1 MNVAKGRK
9 LSAEAVG
16 RLAEASLPGV
26 REAARYAVSFLCGL
40 LYARGVVFSRCA
52 PFGAAAVAACP
63 YRYLLSTLLGALA
76 GALLPGQAQ
85 TPARYLAAVL
95 AAAAIRWTVND
106 VARLRSHPAFAPVT
120 ALLPLVSTG
129 LAMAFVNGSPTSTVA
144 VYFAE
149 SVLGAGAAYFAARSV
164 EAAGRAASGKPLSGT
179 EAASLALAGG
189 LLLLPL
195 ADLTLGPVSF
205 GRVLASLLVLLASR
219 SAGAAGGAVA
229 GVAAGVLFGL
239 STAGLTYLSGA
250 YALGGLMAGLFSPL
264 GRLCSAAVFTLSG
277 AVASLQVGNQQA
289 VLAGLLESAA
299 AAAIF
304 LALPA
309 RLGGQISGLFQ
320 HKEDA
325 AKSDAL
331 RRTVVMKL
339 DYAAKALGGV
349 SETVEEVS
357 RKLSFT
363 GAPDISALY
372 RRQAED
378 ACAGCGLRIYCWS
391 QHYGDT
397 MDALNALTPALRAN
411 GRAVRG
417 DLPEHFAAHC
427 ARVNELINGINRE
440 YAAFAAREAA
450 EQRLAQIRS
459 LVAGQFGTVSRML
472 EDMAGELELYERFD
486 FAAARRVGEALR
498 AMGLLPLDVSCR
510 VDRFGRMTVEA
521 EAARGEKT
529 RLSRSELT
537 REVSRACGK
546 PFSPPCVSTA
556 QGKCRIQMS
565 EKPVFRVE
573 TGFSQH
579 IFGNGRLCGDSF
591 SCFEDGCGRQA
602 AVLSDGM
609 GAGGRAAVDG
619 AMASGLFSRLL
630 QAGVGP
636 EAALQVVNSALIAK
650 SGDESLATL
659 DLVQLDLFSGEAC
672 FYKAGAALSIVR
684 HNGRAAAVDAPS
696 LPVGILNESSFA
708 RRTGSLGDGDLVV
721 LMSDGALS
729 SGEEWILQEVES
741 FSGSNPQEL
750 AESLVCGAVSRRS
763 DGHDDDVT
771 VLELQIKAPRRSF
784 PEEEAS

>member
-26 REAARYAVSFLCGL
+26 RETARYAVSFLCGL

-289 VLAGLLESAA
+289 VLAGLARVRGRRSDLPRTAGAA
-299 AAAIF
+299 GRAD
-304 LALPA
+304 LRPVPA
-309 RLGGQISGLFQ
+309 QGRTPRR
-320 HKEDA
+320 A
-325 AKSDAL
+325 TPC

-397 MDALNALTPALRAN
+397 M
-411 GRAVRG
+411 GRPQRPHAG
-417 DLPEHFAAHC
+417 S
-427 ARVNELINGINRE
+427 AR
-440 YAAFAAREAA
+440 
-450 EQRLAQIRS
+450 QRPCR
-459 LVAGQFGTVSRML
+459 
-472 EDMAGELELYERFD
+472 
-486 FAAARRVGEALR
+486 ARRSAGTFCRPLCPRER
-498 AMGLLPLDVSCR
+498 AD
-510 VDRFGRMTVEA
+510 
-521 EAARGEKT
+521 
-529 RLSRSELT
+529 
-537 REVSRACGK
+537 
-546 PFSPPCVSTA
+546 
-556 QGKCRIQMS
+556 Q
-565 EKPVFRVE
+565 
-573 TGFSQH
+573 
-579 IFGNGRLCGDSF
+579 
-591 SCFEDGCGRQA
+591 
-602 AVLSDGM
+602 
-609 GAGGRAAVDG
+609 
-619 AMASGLFSRLL
+619 
-630 QAGVGP
+630 
-636 EAALQVVNSALIAK
+636 
-650 SGDESLATL
+650 
-659 DLVQLDLFSGEAC
+659 
-672 FYKAGAALSIVR
+672 R
-684 HNGRAAAVDAPS
+684 H
-696 LPVGILNESSFA
+696 
-708 RRTGSLGDGDLVV
+708 
-721 LMSDGALS
+721 
-729 SGEEWILQEVES
+729 
-741 FSGSNPQEL
+741 
-750 AESLVCGAVSRRS
+750 
-763 DGHDDDVT
+763 
-771 VLELQIKAPRRSF
+771 
-784 PEEEAS
+784 